1 MIPSLFTFTILAA
14 LVLLVVGISLL
25 AVPGKLEPCLR
36 AFPRHRLTGIVT
48 MVIGGGWFI
57 WKISQLGQA
66 DFGDYKVILM
76 LLFGATL
83 LGSIFYVRDF
93 LAVRG
98 VAIIV
103 LLAANTGLKSAFG
116 LYDIPER
123 LVLVSILYLLIVLAL
138 VYGTLPYKMRD
149 TVNWLLVGPAR
160 LRGLGTVFTI
170 FGLSLCVSAFL
181 Y

>member
-14 LVLLVVGISLL
+14 LVLLAAGIPLL
-25 AVPGKLEPCLR
+25 AVPGRFEPCLR
-36 AFPRHRLTGIVT
+36 AFPRHRLAGIVT
-48 MVIGGGWFI
+48 LLIGGGWFI

-76 LLFGATL
+76 LLFGATV
-83 LGSIFYVRDF
+83 LGSIFYVPDF

-98 VAIIV
+98 VAVIV

-123 LVLVSILYLLIVLAL
+123 LVLVSILYLAIVLAL
-138 VYGTLPYKMRD
+138 VYGTMPYKMRD
-149 TVNWLLVGPAR
+149 TVNWLLVAPAR
-160 LRGLGTVFTI
+160 LRGLGILFAV
-170 FGLSLCVSAFL
+170 FGLSLGVSAFL